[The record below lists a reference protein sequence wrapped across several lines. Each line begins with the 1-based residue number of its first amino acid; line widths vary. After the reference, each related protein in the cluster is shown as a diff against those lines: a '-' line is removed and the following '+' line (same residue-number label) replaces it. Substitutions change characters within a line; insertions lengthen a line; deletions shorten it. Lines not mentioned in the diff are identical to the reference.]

1 MLSSVEW
8 EEKSGKDVDSNYG
21 TRWEL
26 ALVEGAQALVI
37 RTEVNGLQ
45 VELGGS
51 KCSDPNLSHLL
62 QEGQNWPQNV
72 VK

>member
-1 MLSSVEW
+1 MVPDIMLSSVEW

-51 KCSDPNLSHLL
+51 KC
-62 QEGQNWPQNV
+62 
-72 VK
+72 